1 MYLQHWGLDRSPFA
15 ASPET
20 PYPTEP
26 LAEATARADYLITE
40 RRRMGVLLGGRG
52 VGKSTCLTAIA
63 QEQRTGERRAAVA
76 SIDAV
81 ALTAR
86 ELLWRT
92 AEGLGASPDGADQQM
107 TLWRRIEDQLAE
119 NRWQDRATVLLID
132 DAQELGP
139 DSQQQLVRLARLDSS
154 PGAQWTIILA
164 TSPASLER
172 LSDSLLHLIDLRID
186 LAPWGLDDTIGYVQT
201 CLVEAGR
208 LDPVFDDEALVRLH
222 ELTRGVPRHV
232 LRLADF
238 ALLAAAG
245 ERAVRVG
252 KSLVDQAFA
261 ETKWAPAGV
270 ALAG

>member
-15 ASPET
+15 ASPEL

-26 LAEATARADYLITE
+26 LAEATARADYLIGQ

-52 VGKSTCLTAIA
+52 VGKSTCLTAIT
-63 QEQRTGERRAAVA
+63 QEQSSGERRAAVA
-76 SIDAV
+76 LIDAV

-92 AEGLGASPDGADQQM
+92 AEGLGASPDAADTQM
-107 TLWRRIEDQLAE
+107 TLWRRIEDHLAE

-139 DSQQQLVRLARLDSS
+139 DSQQQLVRLARLDST
-154 PGAQWTIILA
+154 PDARWTIILA
-164 TSPASLER
+164 TAASKLDR
-172 LSDSLLHLIDLRID
+172 LHDSLLHLIDLKID

-208 LDPVFDDEALVRLH
+208 LDPVFEDDALVRLH
-222 ELTRGVPRHV
+222 ELSRGVPRHV

-238 ALLAAAG
+238 ALLAGAGLQAASIDEPIV
-245 ERAVRVG
+245 ER
-252 KSLVDQAFA
+252 AFA

-270 ALAG
+270 ALSA